1 LSITLFTLFQVV
13 YLLFFN
19 SLFRLSHL
27 SYPVNNFFI
36 FLTKALYF
44 KLSQSMPFFLH
55 YLLSAP
61 LHQQQLAYSSTRIP
75 KSQQLFPY
83 FDKERQFHK
92 FTELSSFSTIHL
104 YITF

>member
-1 LSITLFTLFQVV
+1 
-13 YLLFFN
+13 
-19 SLFRLSHL
+19 
-27 SYPVNNFFI
+27 
-36 FLTKALYF
+36 
-44 KLSQSMPFFLH
+44 MPFFLH
-55 YLLSAP
+55 YLLSAL

-75 KSQQLFPY
+75 RSQQLFPY